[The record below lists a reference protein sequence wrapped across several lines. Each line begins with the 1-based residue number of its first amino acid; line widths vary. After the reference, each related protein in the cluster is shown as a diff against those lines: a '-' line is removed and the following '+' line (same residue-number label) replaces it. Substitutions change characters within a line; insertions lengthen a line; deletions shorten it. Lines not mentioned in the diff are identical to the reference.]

1 MTMLLRILVIFVAGL
16 GLGYVVLIS
25 PDNPLMRA
33 MRGQISDLQAD
44 VIIGPYPVER
54 DLRMLKQAGVATI
67 VSLLDPNFPYEKQLL
82 EKEQA
87 LAREAGLQFF
97 NFPMGSVVGHK
108 LGAYYDGNARAAAAA
123 IDAAVG
129 KGKVY
134 VHCYLGVHRVV
145 AVRQL
150 LEQRHTALTRQVLP
164 AAARTPA
171 AKAQDHAE
179 ALFNQGQY
187 ALARQFM
194 EQHTFLTPPLQVL
207 YAWTLYRMNDVVGAR
222 RRFAALSAPELNAER
237 ELGLAYCDYR
247 EQRLRQAEQ
256 GFRAVLARQPDNAA
270 ALTGLGLS
278 LQRLGQASEALP
290 ILLRAQRASP
300 GDTDVAAAL
309 RSLQGVAAAASA
321 AQVSRP

>member
-1 MTMLLRILVIFVAGL
+1 MLLRLLIIFIAGL

-33 MRGQISDLQAD
+33 MRGSISDLQAD
-44 VIIGPYPVER
+44 IIIGPYPVER
-54 DLRMLKQAGVATI
+54 DLRMLKQAGVKTI

-123 IDAAVG
+123 IDGAVG
-129 KGKVY
+129 TGKVY

-145 AVRQL
+145 TVRQL
-150 LEQRHTALTRQVLP
+150 LEQRRTGLTKQVLP
-164 AAARTPA
+164 SAERTPA
-171 AKAQDHAE
+171 ARAQDHAE
-179 ALFNQGQY
+179 QLFNQGQY
-187 ALARQFM
+187 LLARQFM
-194 EQHTFLTPPLQVL
+194 EQQPSLPPALQAL
-207 YAWTLYRMNDVVGAR
+207 YAWTLYRLNDVAGAR
-222 RRFAALSAPELNAER
+222 QRFTALTAAELKVER

-247 EQRLRQAEQ
+247 DKRLAQAEQ
-256 GFRAVLARQPDNAA
+256 GFHAVLARQPDNAS
-270 ALTGLGLS
+270 ALTGVGLS
-278 LQRLGQASEALP
+278 LHRLGRSADALP
-290 ILLRAQRASP
+290 FLQRAQRASP
-300 GDTDVAAAL
+300 DDADVAAAL
-309 RSLQGVAAAASA
+309 RSIQGVATGASA